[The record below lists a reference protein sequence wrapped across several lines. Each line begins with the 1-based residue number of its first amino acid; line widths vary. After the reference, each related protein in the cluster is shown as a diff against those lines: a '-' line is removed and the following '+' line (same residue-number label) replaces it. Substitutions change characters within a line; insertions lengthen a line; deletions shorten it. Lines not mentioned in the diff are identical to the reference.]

1 MDYNLTWFFL
11 IGVLLAGYAV
21 LDGFDLGAGIL
32 SLFTKK
38 EKERRIVM
46 NSIAPVWDGNE
57 VWLLTGGGAMFAA
70 FPPVYATVFSGFY
83 LAFMLLLFALIMR
96 AVSFEFFSHSE
107 SPVWKN
113 VWYRAFGVGS
123 LLPAI
128 LYGAAVG
135 NILRGLP
142 VTAEGTLNISFL
154 GLLNPYALLV
164 AVLGLFMFIVQGSLY
179 VAVKTEGELQDRA
192 ARFASGAWIVYV
204 VLYIAATIATYF
216 VSPFLFAGLLGNPL
230 FWLFFLLLLAG
241 IVYNPIA
248 QRAAKYTHA
257 FLASSVTIIAMI
269 GLTGISL
276 FPRMVP
282 SSIDLAYSLTVYNAS
297 STQRTLE
304 TMFVIALI
312 GVPIMLTYT
321 TLVYRAFRGKVVLT
335 DDSY

>member
-11 IGVLLAGYAV
+11 IGLLLAGYAV

-38 EKERRIVM
+38 EKDRRIVM

-107 SPVWKN
+107 TPGWRSF
-113 VWYRAFGVGS
+113 WYGAFGVGS
-123 LLPAI
+123 LVPAI

-154 GLLNPYALLV
+154 GMLNPYSLLV
-164 AVLGLFMFIVQGSLY
+164 AVLGLFMFIVQGTLY
-179 VAVKTEGELQDRA
+179 VAVKSEGELQQRA
-192 ARFASGAWIVYV
+192 ARFASSAWVIYV
-204 VLYIAATIATYF
+204 VLYIAATVATYF
-216 VSPFLFAGLLGNPL
+216 VSPFLFEGLLGNPL
-230 FWLFFLLLLAG
+230 FWVFFLLLLAA

-248 QRAAKYTHA
+248 QKAANYKHA
-257 FLASSVTIIAMI
+257 FLASSVTIVAMI
-269 GLTGISL
+269 GLAGISL
-276 FPRMVP
+276 FPRLVP
-282 SSIDLAYSLTVYNAS
+282 SSIDLAYSLTAYNAS
-297 STQRTLE
+297 STPRTLS

-312 GVPIMLTYT
+312 GMPIVLTYT
-321 TLVYRAFRGKVVLT
+321 TLVYRIFKGKVVLT